1 MSQYL
6 SEAFKKL
13 EALNEETFSVSD
25 KGLEEFTEFRDT
37 DEVDEF
43 IDVVD
48 MEAETEADLKDS
60 YIGMVILDCGICH
73 SKQYVDADE
82 VIIDDDAE
90 LANVGSPCPYCENG
104 DGFKVIGQIKPFG
117 DAQSDEDDDEDDE
130 KDNEEHEES
139 AVEEGLKRTK
149 KGEAEEYKK
158 VTFADVKKGDFVM
171 DHPNDESAKPEK
183 VIKIERDGD
192 DIDLIFRNG
201 NWSGSANT
209 TCFVFAKADMKTRR
223 ANAKQYAKGSQDD
236 YDWLSDENGAYMKR
250 KQQNESIKELGS
262 RPRRKSM
269 QEAVNNSDILAYKDE
284 LQKHLEG
291 YDFDLESFK
300 VGSTADGDLTV
311 DVSWGDWKH
320 GHIRMDRLVTNF
332 FKDKGLSVTVDED
345 VTEDDDSDTYSSIHT
360 YTLSSDRKSM
370 QEAVN
375 NVNVETDDSI
385 VNVST
390 DENGKVTVSTEP
402 VNAVATGD
410 EVLAPIEPT
419 TRDEIESNVA
429 DGEEIEIDLQDF
441 EEDSFNEIGEQ
452 YLKKVYENVNS
463 FKTSKVSSINNRL
476 IIEGVISF
484 KSGSNKKTRFVFE
497 SNEATKSGMIRFRGK
512 NEQIT
517 PSKKAFTLT
526 GRVHNGTF
534 LSEKLNYNYSARDRF
549 GKAQRLYGTV
559 KK

>member
-25 KGLEEFTEFRDT
+25 RGLEEFTEFRDT

-48 MEAETEADLKDS
+48 MDAETEDDLKDS

-82 VIIDDDAE
+82 VIIDDEAE

-117 DAQSDEDDDEDDE
+117 DTQDEEDDDEDDDE
-130 KDNEEHEES
+130 KDTDEHEEP

-149 KGEAEEYKK
+149 KGGAEEYKK

-201 NWSGSANT
+201 NWSGSANS
-209 TCFVFAKADMKTRR
+209 TCFVFTKADMKTRR

-236 YDWLSDENGAYMKR
+236 YDWMSDDNGAYMKR

-262 RPRRKSM
+262 RPKRRPNT
-269 QEAVNNSDILAYKDE
+269 QE
-284 LQKHLEG
+284 
-291 YDFDLESFK
+291 ES
-300 VGSTADGDLTV
+300 
-311 DVSWGDWKH
+311 
-320 GHIRMDRLVTNF
+320 
-332 FKDKGLSVTVDED
+332 LSE
-345 VTEDDDSDTYSSIHT
+345 S
-360 YTLSSDRKSM
+360 
-370 QEAVN
+370 VN

-410 EVLAPIEPT
+410 EVLAPIEPS

-463 FKTSKVSSINNRL
+463 FKTSKVSAINNRL

-526 GRVHNGTF
+526 GRVQNGTF